1 MFVIT
6 TKNQIFRTTPILF
19 AALLT
24 AVLFTQSVAVAAD
37 KVSLG
42 KVYVEAA
49 LDDDG
54 FPVPGREDSA
64 GDLQTRLKS
73 DKEFDLVYEEDD
85 ADFKMVVL
93 SRFQTGSSTRIVQM
107 ALYVRDGDGWKPG
120 IKVSNNSSYWS
131 VSALNCANDAKKWIK
146 SQAKNR

>member
-1 MFVIT
+1 MFVLT
-6 TKNQIFRTTPILF
+6 TKNQIFRTIPIF
-19 AALLT
+19 VALLI
-24 AVLFTQSVAVAAD
+24 AVLFTQGVTAAAD

-64 GDLQTRLKS
+64 GDLQTRVKS

-93 SRFQTGSSTRIVQM
+93 SRFQTGPSTRIVQM

-131 VSALNCANDAKKWIK
+131 LSAEKCSNEAKKWIK
-146 SQAKNR
+146 NQAKNR